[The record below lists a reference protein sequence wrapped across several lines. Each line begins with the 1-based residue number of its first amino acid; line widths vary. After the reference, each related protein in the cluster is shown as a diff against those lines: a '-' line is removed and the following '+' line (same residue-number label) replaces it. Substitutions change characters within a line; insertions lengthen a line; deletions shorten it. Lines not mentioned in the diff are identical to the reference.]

1 MSHKPIG
8 TIRSSQARRRRS
20 PRVIDWLKTDPSK
33 IQGQDALSEEM
44 TTYAVQIRELLKRR
58 GQYVV
63 IKGSEVIG
71 VFPDRET
78 AAEAAVERFG
88 TAAVLIKQI
97 VPSEPVRSLGGTAI

>member
-1 MSHKPIG
+1 MDREPTD
-8 TIRSSQARRRRS
+8 TISPNQKRRRR
-20 PRVIDWLKTDPSK
+20 PRVIHWLKADPSK
-33 IQGQDALSEEM
+33 IQGRDALSEEM
-44 TTYAVQIRELLKRR
+44 TTYALQIRELLKRR

-97 VPSEPVRSLGGTAI
+97 VSSEPVRSLGGIAL